1 MTDHDNPDDNK
12 PSGSRM
18 FLTRSLAA
26 GGAMSAMPLAALGT
40 AQAAEQNPDFSTPVQ
55 NKPYTP
61 TYFQEAE
68 VAFLQAA
75 CARLIPND
83 DNGPG
88 AVEAG
93 VIEYLDR
100 QMESGFGHAANW
112 YMHGPFA
119 DAAPEFGYQSK
130 LKPRE
135 VYRAGI
141 AATEA
146 YCKQHFDGKVFAD
159 LRDEQK
165 DDVLKQL
172 ESGKIQYDD
181 VKASDFF
188 SFLLTNTREGFLS
201 DPIHGG
207 NKGMAG
213 WKLIGFPGARADFL
227 DWVGRNEKYPLG
239 PVSISGERG

>member
-1 MTDHDNPDDNK
+1 MTDHDKSNK
-12 PSGSRM
+12 NQATGRRI

-26 GGAMSAMPLAALGT
+26 GGAISALPLAALNP
-40 AQAAEQNPDFSTPVQ
+40 AQAAEPNPDFSTPVD
-55 NKPYTP
+55 NRPYTP

-68 VAFLQAA
+68 VAFLEAA
-75 CARLIPND
+75 CGRLIPKD
-83 DNGPG
+83 ENGPG

-100 QMESGFGHAANW
+100 QMESGYGHAATW
-112 YMHGPFA
+112 YMQGPFA
-119 DAAPEFGYQSK
+119 DAPPEFGYQSR

-141 AATEA
+141 AATND
-146 YCKQHFDGKVFAD
+146 YCKQHFDGKVFAELND
-159 LRDEQK
+159 VQK
-165 DDVLKQL
+165 DDILKQL
-172 ESGKIQYDD
+172 EAGKITYDQ

-188 SFLLTNTREGFLS
+188 SFLLNHTREGFLS

-207 NKGMAG
+207 NKGMVG
-213 WKLIGFPGARADFL
+213 WKLIGFPGARADFY
-227 DWVGRNEKYPLG
+227 DWVGRNEQYPLG